1 MNRLRGVFRLPSWA
15 RRPVPEPAPEAT
27 AAVTEAL
34 PPEATPAS
42 IAANERLQ
50 NRRQS
55 PPPAE
60 ASDDARERQEPQ

>member
-1 MNRLRGVFRLPSWA
+1 M
-15 RRPVPEPAPEAT
+15 PEPTPEAT

-50 NRRQS
+50 NRR
-55 PPPAE
+55 PPPPAAE
-60 ASDDARERQEPQ
+60 ASDDAGERKEPQ

>member
-15 RRPVPEPAPEAT
+15 RRPEPEPAPE
-27 AAVTEAL
+27 AVTEAL

-50 NRRQS
+50 NRRPS
-55 PPPAE
+55 PPAVE
-60 ASDDARERQEPQ
+60 ASDDAREGQEPQ

>member
-15 RRPVPEPAPEAT
+15 RRQVPEPTPEAT

-34 PPEATPAS
+34 PPEATPGS

-50 NRRQS
+50 NRR
-55 PPPAE
+55 PPPPAAE
-60 ASDDARERQEPQ
+60 ASDDAGERKEPQ